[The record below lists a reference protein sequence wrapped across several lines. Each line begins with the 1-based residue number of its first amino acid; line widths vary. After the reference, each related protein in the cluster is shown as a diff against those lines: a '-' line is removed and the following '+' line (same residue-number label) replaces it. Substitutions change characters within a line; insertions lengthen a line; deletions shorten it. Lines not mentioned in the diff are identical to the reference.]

1 MSIKLTFLGAA
12 HSVTGSRYVVDV
24 DGTRLL
30 VDCGL
35 YQERQ
40 FRARDWAPFPVDPK
54 SVHAVFLTHAHL
66 DHSGLLPKLVR
77 DGLRAPI
84 YCTSATGE
92 IAEVILL
99 DSASLQEEDAEI
111 KRKRHQK
118 EARTGPYAEVPL
130 YTIHDAESCK
140 PLFASAEYKRP
151 IDVAPGIDA
160 TFFDAGHTLGSAELR
175 LRIGSGTANRTIVFS
190 GDLGRPGKPI
200 LNDPSTFE
208 QADYVVM
215 ESTYGD
221 RTIESPENNAGELAE
236 VINWTVKAGGNVIIP
251 SFALERSQ
259 ELLYYLNE
267 LLLKN
272 TIPHLMVFVDSPMA
286 VSITEIFRH
295 HHELMDRETN
305 RLLDLGKSPFD
316 FAGLN
321 MVRTIDQSK
330 AINHIAGTVIVIAG
344 SGMCTGGR
352 IKHHLVANISRP
364 DSSILFVGYQAAG
377 TLGREIVDGATQVR
391 IFGENYPVEARVVYL
406 HGFSGH
412 ADQSQLLGW
421 LTSLTKP
428 PAHVFVTHGE
438 PDVTESFAGLV
449 RQKTGWNATA
459 PEYGDEVVLD

>member
-1 MSIKLTFLGAA
+1 MTIKLTFLGAA
-12 HSVTGSRYVVDV
+12 RSVTGSRYLVDV

-30 VDCGL
+30 VDCGM

-40 FRARDWAPFPVDPK
+40 FRSRDWEPFLVDPR
-54 SVHAVFLTHAHL
+54 SINAVLLTHAHL

-111 KRKRHQK
+111 KRNRHRK
-118 EARTGPYAEVPL
+118 ESRKGPYPEVPL
-130 YTIHDAESCK
+130 YTVHDAESCI
-140 PLFASAEYKRP
+140 PLFARADYKKP
-151 IDVAPGIDA
+151 IDLAPGVDA
-160 TFFDAGHTLGSAELR
+160 TFFDAGHTLGSAALR
-175 LRIGSGTANRTIVFS
+175 LRLGRGAEERTVLFS

-200 LNDPSTFE
+200 LNDPTTFS

-221 RTIESPENNAGELAE
+221 REIESPENNAGELAE

-251 SFALERSQ
+251 SFALERAQ

-272 TIPHLMVFVDSPMA
+272 AIPHLMVFVDSPMA
-286 VSITEIFRH
+286 VNITEIFRR
-295 HHELMDRETN
+295 HHELMDKDTN
-305 RLLDLGKSPFD
+305 RLLHLGKSPFD

-321 MVRTIDQSK
+321 MVRSIDQSK

-377 TLGREIVDGATQVR
+377 TLGREIVDGAAQVR
-391 IFGENYPVEARVVYL
+391 IFGENYPVEAKVVYL

-412 ADQSQLLGW
+412 ADQQQLLKW

-428 PAHVFVTHGE
+428 PSHVFITHGE
-438 PDVTESFAGLV
+438 SDVTEGFAGLV
-449 RQKTGWNATA
+449 REKTGWNATA